1 MSRIKTIAGVL
12 VAVLLIAACAS
23 ILISSQNKKKVTADF
38 QRVTGLYSG
47 SAVRLLGIQ
56 IGKITDV
63 EPMGQFVRVSME
75 YDGKYRIPANAGAAI
90 IPPSLIADR
99 YVQFTPVYR
108 GGPIMQDGARIPLNR
123 TMVPVELSTVLQSVN
138 DLSVSLGPNG
148 VNKDGALSRLV
159 TVSANNL
166 RGNGEQIH
174 STVHDVSTLLTTL
187 ADNKGDLVGTINNLD
202 QFTHALRNSDGAV
215 RSLTRDLATVS
226 SQLSGDR
233 QNLAAAIQTL
243 GQALGDVTTLVRE
256 NRSSLVAD
264 VGGLTQVTSTLLKQK
279 QALAEILDDAPV
291 ALQNLDGA
299 YDPEAQ
305 ALRTKGNILT
315 LVGPPGLYVCQVL
328 KSLLLPEANGLSS
341 TTGAVYNSVCDSSG
355 KLISGTALGTALS
368 QIPGV
373 GAILGNLNGTTK

>member
-1 MSRIKTIAGVL
+1 MA
-12 VAVLLIAACAS
+12 
-23 ILISSQNKKKVTADF
+23 
-38 QRVTGLYSG
+38 
-47 SAVRLLGIQ
+47 
-56 IGKITDV
+56 
-63 EPMGQFVRVSME
+63 
-75 YDGKYRIPANAGAAI
+75 
-90 IPPSLIADR
+90 
-99 YVQFTPVYR
+99 
-108 GGPIMQDGARIPLNR
+108 R
-123 TMVPVELSTVLQSVN
+123 TMVPVELSTVLSSVN
-138 DLSVSLGPNG
+138 DLAVSLGPDG

-174 STVHDVSTLLTTL
+174 STVRDVSTLLTTL

-243 GQALGDVTTLVRE
+243 GTALGDVTTLVKE
-256 NRSSLVAD
+256 NRGTLVSD
-264 VGGLTQVTSTLLKQK
+264 VKGLTQVTDTLLKQK
-279 QALAEILDDAPV
+279 NALTEILDDAPA

-305 ALRTKGNILT
+305 ALRTKGNLLT

-328 KSLLLPEANGLSS
+328 KSLLLPEANGLNSV
-341 TTGAVYNSVCDSSG
+341 TGPVYNSVCDSSG
-355 KLISGTALGTALS
+355 NLIAGTDLGNVIKA
-368 QIPGV
+368 IPGV
-373 GAILGNLNGTTK
+373 GDIVGKNILDPLNGTGK